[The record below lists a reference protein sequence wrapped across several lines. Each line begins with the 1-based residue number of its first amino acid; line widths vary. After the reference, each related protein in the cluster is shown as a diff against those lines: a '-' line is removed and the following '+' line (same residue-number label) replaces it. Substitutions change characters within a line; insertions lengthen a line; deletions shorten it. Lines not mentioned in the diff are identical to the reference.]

1 MKKVVAAVMAFMLLC
16 IPAAVFAASSFT
28 LQLSVKEAL
37 RGGSITLSGTTPG
50 QADQVVVK
58 VVSPAQT
65 VFYIDVLTADGG
77 AYTKRLAIPA
87 SQVLAP
93 SGSYTVI
100 AGSGGTTLT
109 QTFTIPGGEEPG
121 GGEPG
126 TGTPTPAPTPTPSS
140 TPVPTSTPNPSL
152 PGGTGGIPA
161 SPAADVIPAGAGS
174 ASGAIVK
181 PEAVEGG
188 RYLVGADTLTQAMQQ
203 AAGSITLEL
212 PATAGETDVTLELP
226 GKSMELM
233 NTGNTALV
241 LTDGV
246 RTISFPAGAIKLSGD
261 DQTRLRITFNA
272 VWNDEAGALV
282 TRAAGGDAAYAP
294 TGVMI
299 SLTIESVNGS
309 NTAGIH
315 QLGQQAQ
322 VSLKLTPAQQAAI
335 NTELAG
341 IYYLNGSSAEYMP
354 GSIKG
359 GTVTFKTGHF
369 STYALLVYDKSF
381 TDLSGHWAE
390 PAVKRLAAKHL
401 VNGVDAEHYE
411 PGRGITRA
419 EFVALLMRAVERTGS
434 VPSMVAPAPFS
445 DVPSS
450 SYYAQQA
457 AEAAAMGI
465 MNGYDGAFRPGDRI
479 TREEAAVALV
489 HAAKHF
495 SLPAGSQSNPA
506 YADAQQISSWAAA
519 SVAEAGVSGLM
530 QGDGTKFQPKKQVT
544 RAEVAAMVSRLVQS
558 GSSL

>member
-28 LQLSVKEAL
+28 LQLSVNEAL
-37 RGGSITLSGTTPG
+37 RGGSITLSGTTLG

-77 AYTKRLAIPA
+77 AYTKRLAIPD

-109 QTFTIPGGEEPG
+109 QTFTIPGGD
-121 GGEPG
+121 PG
-126 TGTPTPAPTPTPSS
+126 TGTPTPTPTPTPAPTA
-140 TPVPTSTPNPSL
+140 TPGPAL
-152 PGGTGGIPA
+152 PGGTGGVPA
-161 SPAADVIPAGAGS
+161 SPAAAVIPAGAGE
-174 ASGAIVK
+174 ANGATVK
-181 PEAVEGG
+181 PEAAEGG
-188 RYLVGADTLTQAMQQ
+188 RYQVGADTLTQAMQQ
-203 AAGSITLEL
+203 AAGSITVEL
-212 PATAGETDVTLELP
+212 PATAGETSVTLELP
-226 GKSMELM
+226 AKSVEQM
-233 NTGNTALV
+233 NTGSTALV

-246 RTISFPAGAIKLSGD
+246 RTISFPADSIKLSGD
-261 DQTRLRITFNA
+261 DQTRLRITLGA
-272 VWNDEAGALV
+272 VWNADAQALV
-282 TRAAGGDAAYAP
+282 TRATGSDAAYAP
-294 TGVMI
+294 TGVLL
-299 SLTIESVNGS
+299 SLTIQSVNGS
-309 NTAGIH
+309 NTSGIH

-322 VSLKLTPAQQAAI
+322 VSLKLTPAQQAAM

-341 IYYLNGSSAEYMP
+341 IYYLNGNSAEYMP
-354 GSIKG
+354 GTITG

-381 TDLSGHWAE
+381 SDLSGHWAE
-390 PAVKRLAAKHL
+390 PAVKLLAAKQL
-401 VNGVDAEHYE
+401 VNGVDAQHYE

-434 VPSMVAPAPFS
+434 VPSTVAQAPFS

-519 SVAEAGVSGLM
+519 SVAEAGANGLM
-530 QGDGTKFQPKKQVT
+530 QGDGTRFQPRKQVT
-544 RAEVAAMVSRLVQS
+544 RAEVAAMVSRLVQA